1 MSSPIPSAMK
11 HDTPLVSVLI
21 LTYNQ
26 QDTIARAIESVL
38 AQQGGVPFEIIIGD
52 DASTDATRQIC
63 LDYARSY
70 PEVIRLMPEA
80 PNKGLV
86 DNYFDCLLAARGK
99 YIADCAGDDHWCDP
113 MKLAQMTAMLEAD
126 ADATV
131 AYSDT
136 IFRRPDGKEELSSLT
151 GVAPYR
157 LAATRKVEGEKVLID
172 VLNHVHTLPYIL
184 SSAVYRRDA
193 VMKVM
198 SEAPE
203 MLRNKDFG
211 IEDVPVMAALAS
223 QGAALHYPSPTLVYE
238 QREESVSNSS
248 SLKKLIRF
256 YCRSLDCARVLGEYY
271 HVPQEAMKDNF
282 NSKSRYLT
290 GMAYNTGDRAMME
303 LVSVTLSRW
312 SLPLPFLVRIQ
323 LLTFSCAPVR
333 SLITRLKR
341 LIKKRS

>member
-136 IFRRPDGKEELSSLT
+136 IFRRPDGKEELSSHT
-151 GVAPYR
+151 GIAPYR

-198 SEAPE
+198 SQAPE

-238 QREESVSNSS
+238 QREESISNSS
-248 SLKKLIRF
+248 SLKKLASF
-256 YCRSLDCARVLGEYY
+256 YARSLNCTRILAGYYNIPQKSVKDC
-271 HVPQEAMKDNF
+271 F
-282 NSKSRYLT
+282 NSKSRFIT
-290 GMAYNTGDRAMME
+290 GTALSSGDAETMK
-303 LVSVTLSRW
+303 LVSETLSGW
-312 SLPLPFLVRIQ
+312 SLPLPLPARIQ
-323 LLTFSCAPVR
+323 HLAFHMTPLR
-333 SLITRLKR
+333 LLITGIKR
-341 LIKKRS
+341 LLGR